1 MIWIIIAILNAWRLQ
16 GCERSNG
23 RAEADYSLLQ
33 FPPSTHP
40 SLLPSFPVKIFA
52 LPCTQPFS
60 TVRSYDHTA
69 KRERERQKVRGREE
83 ERRRKKK
90 SLKAKKVKKKDII
103 RRLGQKTFGR
113 CGRKAWATE
122 DAHAT
127 VLNLFGSRELLPGRK
142 KTLLFTFP

>member
-83 ERRRKKK
+83 ERRRKEK
-90 SLKAKKVKKKDII
+90 SLKAKKVKKKTSLDGWDRKLSAAVAERHEQ
-103 RRLGQKTFGR
+103 RRMLMPR
-113 CGRKAWATE
+113 Y
-122 DAHAT
+122 
-127 VLNLFGSRELLPGRK
+127 
-142 KTLLFTFP
+142 

>member
-69 KRERERQKVRGREE
+69 KRERDKKWEGGRKREE
-83 ERRRKKK
+83 EK